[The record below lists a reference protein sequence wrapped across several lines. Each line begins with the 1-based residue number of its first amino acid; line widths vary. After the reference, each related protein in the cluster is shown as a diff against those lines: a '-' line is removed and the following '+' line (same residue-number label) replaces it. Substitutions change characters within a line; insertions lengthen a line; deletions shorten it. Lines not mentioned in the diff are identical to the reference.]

1 MRKRLLIGLLTVAMT
16 VQSLSMP
23 VMAASTDSVNAEL
36 SSETFSEVQPGD
48 ETDEQADE
56 PEAEQTGAIPDEES
70 GEITEE
76 QPGEEQS
83 DEAIEEPDEQ
93 PGETLEEQLGDETG
107 EQTGDMPEE
116 QPEESDE
123 ESSDE
128 TPDEQVEDQPE
139 DTELLQPSGE
149 KLEYID
155 VSDGVYQAGAFSVF
169 GESADA
175 KYTPYSV
182 MPNATTSTIAE
193 AEEYFYQQLLARK
206 DQIDML
212 KYNIPVSK
220 LKAFLS
226 GVVNDHPDLYYVRSG
241 CSYLPSGD
249 IVDIIYPMYVDNID
263 DLDDAVFQAGLH
275 DALSVVKP
283 GMTQLEKAVVLH
295 DYLAVNCEYDK
306 ARLDDKTLPQT
317 SYSAYGV
324 LADGTAVCQ
333 GYALAYK
340 LLLNKV
346 GIDCYMVT
354 SDAMKHAWNLIV
366 LDGEYYQVDVT
377 WDDPTWDM
385 TGRAVHTYMFRSDAA
400 FAKHS
405 DWEITSG
412 SEVVDYKATD
422 TRYDSAFW
430 TNCRSPLVIT
440 EDGCYFVAYENS
452 SAYIKKKES
461 LADITDTGTTIQNI
475 GRWSVWS
482 GTSYYANA
490 FSGLFMMDGRLYYND
505 KSSIYS
511 IAPDG
516 TEQNTEFTAD
526 TTDGYIYG
534 CALSRGKVLY
544 CLRQDPNYE
553 GKETVL
559 VAGITVSG
567 GSESGGQDDSDRG
580 DDDQDEDDHDTTGLG
595 LANFTAEYTT
605 IDDTIISSVAQ
616 GKPKLLIFYRNT
628 CWNSQQTISGISRN
642 IEDFGGADVYAIE
655 IDGNTKESVAEFQA
669 TYGCDEILFSYDTG
683 TSNSASMWQ
692 YARVGG
698 VIDDDGYIT
707 LPVICYIDADNRLQY
722 VTTGYNTADTVLSN
736 LRKYCGYTY
745 QKSEVYKITYVLN
758 GGTNSSANPS
768 TYTSETDTI
777 ILQDAIKDGYR
788 FGGWYRDTSYLTR
801 VTQIVKGSA
810 GNITLYAKWISESG
824 SDLPTV
830 DITPADGNVVMGFS
844 GTYYTESADKILKRL
859 NEIRLEACKE
869 GVENPLTGQPLTMD
883 DYKPLKWSS
892 DLEAIARLR
901 AAEATVSQ
909 SHTRPNGERC
919 FTVTTSNNEQSWAE
933 NLAWNWSGLMA
944 GIEQWYDEKEDWVK
958 QTGKT
963 TGHYTSIISP
973 RYNYVAVGTFRLTSG
988 GWYSVAQE
996 FSYKSSLDEQ
1006 KNSEQGKCTQYM
1018 EVQSSNVSK
1027 FAFDSNQAFALREGD
1042 TYQLSLNVT
1051 AKYNDYYGSA
1061 VSYSGPYFSG
1071 GNWTSSDKTVLTVDN
1086 MGFITAKSKGTA
1098 KVSVSAGSAS
1108 ASKEIMVYGKDESPI
1123 MIQPPTVTTYK
1134 VGQAISLK
1142 GGKVTYMS
1150 GNTTKTTDLK
1160 ASMISGFDS
1169 TIPGICKVSVT
1180 YNGYESSFDTLIVEE
1195 PKLTAALGQKLSD
1208 VPLPMNEYGTYS
1220 WQDGTQTLDTVGVQ
1234 TYGAIFTPNDENTFQ
1249 QLTDLKI
1256 QVTIQTELDDSADV
1270 SFKNSSFTY
1279 NGTEQEPKVVV
1290 SVLGNVLVEGQ
1301 DYTLSYQNNTNAG
1314 DATVIIKGINCYLGS
1329 VSRTFKIDPAQL
1341 TITAK
1346 DIELIIGDPI
1356 PETYDYEVKGWVAAD
1371 DELFEEPVIT
1381 CDVKYEESEEN
1392 EKIAIAG
1399 RYSIEPRG
1407 ADAGPNYIIKYVN
1420 GTLTVASEYVSCMV
1434 TFDVQGHGTAP
1445 ADYLVKVGSSIT
1457 KPNPDPTAEGYRFDG
1472 WYQDA
1477 VCTKAWN
1484 FDTDIV
1490 QSDITLYAKWLK
1502 ESENGS
1508 FALQEISDVYY
1519 TGKACKPAVSVYDG
1533 ETEMLLKA
1541 GKDYQIKYYNNTN
1554 ANKDNVLK
1562 KGSGTGGD
1570 FNAELPYVEIIGKGN
1585 YTEVVKVNFN
1595 IRQASIGDGSENPAF
1610 GITLKI
1616 SDQLV
1621 TAKKAQKP
1629 FSSIKYVKS
1638 MKLGTD
1644 YTLSLAAVNARDQSG
1659 RSISKEDFSL
1669 ENANVNVAILA
1680 GYEGEFLLTVHGE
1693 GNYEGSICKTIH
1705 VTDKSHLI
1713 KNAKVTL
1720 GKNLK
1725 NIEYTDK
1732 AVVLTPSVENSA
1744 DTYTVKCGN
1753 VFLKYNKDYTVS
1765 YRNNDRVGK
1774 AELIITGMGE
1784 YSGSKTVTF
1793 NIQGKSFTA
1802 KTVKIDETKSI
1813 ENKVYSG
1820 RAWTQNDVG
1829 LIYGKGTDAE
1839 KALMYG
1845 TDYTISYSKN
1855 VNKGTATMIFK
1866 GVDKAGYSGSFKK
1879 TFKITPQDISGV
1891 VQAEGMQNIT
1901 VGYTKAGAKPVDE
1914 IVLTNSERFQLSNGK
1929 DYTLKY
1935 ANNKAV
1941 ADATGEKA
1949 PTITVK
1955 GKGNYT
1961 GELKVYFTITAG
1973 DLDWDIGGTNI
1984 TVKTSPVGYQK
1995 NKADDYAYKPAVKL
2009 MDGKKALR
2017 AGMDYNIEYVQ
2028 NTQADYDTFMQ
2039 KLKDDENYMQKLE
2052 DETVSYDGVPRAV
2065 ITEKEGSNY
2074 RLGSPKPILLPIY
2087 QTKFTKSNLTVE
2099 IGEAVYTGSQ
2109 VRPEVTVY
2117 YQGEGG
2123 LVKLE
2128 EGYSVYYGANIVS
2141 GKNKGSVTVSG
2152 AAPYYGGS
2160 VTVKFEIVRKLISY

>member
-23 VMAASTDSVNAEL
+23 VMAASTDSVNEEL

-56 PEAEQTGAIPDEES
+56 PETDQTGAIPDEES

-76 QPGEEQS
+76 QTGEEQS

-93 PGETLEEQLGDETG
+93 PGETLEEQPGDETG

-169 GESADA
+169 GESVDA

-182 MPNATTSTIAE
+182 MPNATAYEE
-193 AEEYFYQQLLARK
+193 AEEYIYQKLLARETEISLS
-206 DQIDML
+206 QYGISTLDMMA
-212 KYNIPVSK
+212 I
-220 LKAFLS
+220 FS
-226 GVVNDHPDLYYVRSG
+226 GVVNDHPDLYYVRTGYEGYSSG
-241 CSYLPSGD
+241 GIMTRILP
-249 IVDIIYPMYVDNID
+249 IYINN
-263 DLDDAVFQAGLH
+263 LDDDAFQTGLKK
-275 DALSVVKP
+275 ALSVVRDD
-283 GMTQLEKAVVLH
+283 MTDLEKAIALH
-295 DYLAVNCEYDK
+295 DYLVINCEYDY
-306 ARLDDKTLPQT
+306 ANYLNNSIPDT

-324 LADGTAVCQ
+324 LVNGTAVCQ

-346 GIDCYMVT
+346 GIECYMV
-354 SDAMKHAWNLIV
+354 SSKAMNHAWNLIV

-461 LADITDTGTTIQNI
+461 LADITDAGITIQNI
-475 GRWSVWS
+475 GRWPVWS
-482 GTSYYANA
+482 GTSYYARA

-511 IAPDG
+511 ITPDG

-567 GSESGGQDDSDRG
+567 GSESGGQDDSDRS
-580 DDDQDEDDHDTTGLG
+580 DDDQDDGDQGDEGLN
-595 LANFTAEYTT
+595 LVNFTAEYTT
-605 IDDTIISSVAQ
+605 IDDTIITSVAQ
-616 GKPKLLIFYRNT
+616 GRPKLLIFYSNT
-628 CWNSQQTISGISRN
+628 CWNSRNTIWDISAE
-642 IEDFGGADVYAIE
+642 IEDFAGADVYAIE
-655 IDGNTKESVAEFQA
+655 TNQGTKEKVAAFQDE
-669 TYGCDEILFSYDTG
+669 YGCAEILFSYDTG

-692 YARVGG
+692 YAYAGG
-698 VIDDDGYIT
+698 YSGSIT
-707 LPVICYIDADNRLQY
+707 WPVICYIDADNRLQY

-745 QKSEVYKITYVLN
+745 QKSE
-758 GGTNSSANPS
+758 
-768 TYTSETDTI
+768 
-777 ILQDAIKDGYR
+777 
-788 FGGWYRDTSYLTR
+788 
-801 VTQIVKGSA
+801 
-810 GNITLYAKWISESG
+810 SG
-824 SDLPTV
+824 SDLPIV

-869 GVENPLTGQPLTMD
+869 GVVNPNTGQPLTLD

-919 FTVTTSNNEQSWAE
+919 FTVTTSNNEKSWAE
-933 NLAWNWSGLMA
+933 NLAWNYSGLMA
-944 GIEQWYDEKEDWVK
+944 GIEQWYGEKDDWVNK
-958 QTGKT
+958 TGKT

-973 RYNYVAVGTFRLTSG
+973 GYNYVAVGAFRLTSG

-1018 EVQSSNVSK
+1018 EVQGSNVSK
-1027 FAFDSNQAFALREGD
+1027 FAFDSDQAFALREGD
-1042 TYQLSLNVT
+1042 TYQLSVDVT
-1051 AKYNDYYGSA
+1051 VKYADYYGDSKN
-1061 VSYSGPYFSG
+1061 YTGPYFSG
-1071 GNWTSSDKTVLTVDN
+1071 GNWVSSDNTVLVVDN
-1086 MGFITAKSKGTA
+1086 MGFVTAKSKGIA
-1098 KVSVSAGSAS
+1098 KVSVSAGSTS
-1108 ASKEIMVYGKDESPI
+1108 ASKDIMVYGKDESPI

-1150 GNTTKTTDLK
+1150 GNTTKTADLK
-1160 ASMISGFDS
+1160 SSMISGFDS
-1169 TIPGICKVSVT
+1169 TIPGVCKVNVT
-1180 YNGYESSFDTLIVEE
+1180 YNGYVSSFDTLIVEE
-1195 PKLTAALGQKLSD
+1195 PKLTAALGRKLSD

-1256 QVTIQTELDDSADV
+1256 QVTIQTELDGSADV

-1279 NGTEQEPKVVV
+1279 NGAEQEPKVVV

-1301 DYTLSYQNNTNAG
+1301 DYTLSYQNNINAG

-1356 PETYDYEVKGWVAAD
+1356 PVTYEYEVKGWTAAD

-1399 RYSIEPRG
+1399 RYSIELRG

-1420 GTLTVASEYVSCMV
+1420 GVLTVASEYVSCMV
-1434 TFDVQGHGTAP
+1434 TFDVQGCGTPP
-1445 ADYLVKVGSSIT
+1445 ADYLVKVGSTII

-1472 WYQDA
+1472 WYQDTA
-1477 VCTKAWN
+1477 CTKIWN

-1490 QSDITLYAKWLK
+1490 QSDVTLYAKWLK
-1502 ESENGS
+1502 ESENGK
-1508 FALQEISDVYY
+1508 FALQEISDAYY

-1533 ETEMLLKA
+1533 GTEMLLKA

-1554 ANKDNVLK
+1554 TNKDNVLK
-1562 KGSGTGGD
+1562 KGSGTGED
-1570 FNAELPYVEIIGKGN
+1570 FNAELPYVEITGKGN

-1595 IRQASIGDGSENPAF
+1595 IRQASIGDGSENPAA
-1610 GITLKI
+1610 GITLKV

-1638 MKLGTD
+1638 MKQGTD
-1644 YTLSLAAVNARDQSG
+1644 YTLSLTVVNARDQSG
-1659 RSISKEDFSL
+1659 KSLSEDFVL
-1669 ENANVNVAILA
+1669 ENAAIPA

-1725 NIEYTDK
+1725 SIEYTDK
-1732 AVVLTPSVENSA
+1732 AVVLPPSMENSA
-1744 DTYTVKCGN
+1744 DTFTVKCGN

-1793 NIQGKSFTA
+1793 NIKGKSFTA

-1839 KALMYG
+1839 KALKYG

-1914 IVLTNSERFQLSNGK
+1914 ILLTNSEGFQLSNGK

-1961 GELKVYFTITAG
+1961 GEFRVNFTITEG
-1973 DLDWDIGGTNI
+1973 DLDWAIDGTNI
-1984 TVKTSPVGYQK
+1984 TVKTSPVRYQG
-1995 NKADDYAYKPAVKL
+1995 NKADNYAYKPAIKL
-2009 MDGKKALR
+2009 ADGKKALR
-2017 AGMDYNIEYVQ
+2017 AGTDYNIEYVQ

-2052 DETVSYDGVPRAV
+2052 DGIVSYDGVPRAV

-2074 RLGSPKPILLPIY
+2074 RLGSPKPVLLPIY

-2128 EGYSVYYGANIVS
+2128 EGYSVSYGANIVS

-2152 AAPYYGGS
+2152 IAPYYGGS
-2160 VTVKFEIVRKLISY
+2160 VTVKFEIVRKPISY